1 MERYRRQGGGV
12 ERGGKRRGINIDK
25 GIVFDVT
32 TVISWLQDRYV
43 EDMLLRVGYNIF
55 RLEISWHV

>member
-1 MERYRRQGGGV
+1 M